1 MKRRG
6 NNEGTIY
13 QRPDGVWCAQ
23 VTIQGR
29 RRSIYGKTRA
39 LVQRKLRAALANAEQ
54 GIMPAPERLTVEAY
68 LERWLADDVGRLDQ
82 YTVKNYTINVRRHIV
97 PEIGRIRL
105 GQLQAAHVQALYT
118 ALAKKGLAPKT
129 IRNAHGVLHAA
140 LERAVRWDLVP
151 RNVVA
156 LATPPKAK
164 PPEFRTLT
172 VEEARHLGRV
182 AQGNRWAPML
192 MLALTTGLRQGE
204 LLGLKWGDID
214 FKEGVLQV
222 RRQYE
227 RDGAFSAPKASSQ
240 RRLDLA
246 PAELRALEI
255 QRESQDRDRERYGA
269 AYIAQDLV
277 FATHQGRPLIHRN
290 VFREFK
296 RMLKKAELPPVRFH
310 DMRHTNATLMLG
322 QGVHPKVVQERL
334 GHSQVNITLN
344 FYSHVLPGLGREA
357 VERLGASLEQ
367 EDDGGVVAGRT
378 NEAASPQPDE
388 AGED

>member
-23 VTIQGR
+23 VTIQGKR
-29 RRSIYGKTRA
+29 KSIYGKTRA
-39 LVQRKLRAALANAEQ
+39 LVQRKLRTALANAEQ
-54 GIMPAPERLTVEAY
+54 GIMPSPERLTVEAF
-68 LERWLADDVGRLDQ
+68 LERWLADDVIRLDQ
-82 YTVKNYTINVRRHIV
+82 YTVKNYTIYVRQHII

-105 GQLQAAHVQALYT
+105 GQLKAAHVQGLYT
-118 ALAKKGLAPKT
+118 ALGKKGLAPKS
-129 IRNAHGVLHAA
+129 IRNAHGVLRAA
-140 LERAVRWDLVP
+140 LERAIRWDLVP
-151 RNVVA
+151 RNVAA
-156 LATPPKAK
+156 LATPPKAT
-164 PPEFRTLT
+164 PAEFRVLT
-172 VEEARHLGRV
+172 VEEARQLGRV

-214 FKEGVLQV
+214 TAAGVLQV

-227 RDGAFSAPKASSQ
+227 RDGSFSTPKASSQ

-255 QRESQDRDRERYGA
+255 QRESQDRDRERWGA
-269 AYIAQDLV
+269 AYVEQDLV

-296 RMLKKAELPPVRFH
+296 ILLRKADLPSIRFH
-310 DMRHTNATLMLG
+310 DMRHTNASLMLG
-322 QGVHPKVVQERL
+322 QGVHPKVVQARL
-334 GHSQVNITLN
+334 AHSQVAITLN
-344 FYSHVLPGLGREA
+344 LDSHVLPGLGREA
-357 VERLGASLEQ
+357 VERLVASLESG
-367 EDDGGVVAGRT
+367 EWVGESADRGDAH
-378 NEAASPQPDE
+378 EAPQPGEEDE
-388 AGED
+388 G